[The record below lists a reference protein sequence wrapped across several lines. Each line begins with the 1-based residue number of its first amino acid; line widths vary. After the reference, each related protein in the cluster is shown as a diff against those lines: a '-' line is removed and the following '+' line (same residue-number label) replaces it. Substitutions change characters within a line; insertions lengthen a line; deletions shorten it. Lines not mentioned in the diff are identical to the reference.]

1 MTTVPTF
8 SLLTEPWIAVRLTD
22 GSEAQLSLQQVFDG
36 STAVLDIR
44 GDSPTQDYAVLRVLL
59 AVFWRA
65 HGPALDVRAGET
77 ADPDA
82 WREDVWYAALDGA
95 PDTAVLAYLE
105 RRRDRFDLLH
115 PTTPFMQVADL
126 DTTKGTRQEVQR
138 IIPEAESDYF
148 TLRAGAGLLELS
160 YAEAARWLIHTQ
172 AFDYSG
178 IKSGAIGDPRV
189 KGGKGYPIGQGWT
202 GLTGGTT
209 VIGPDLRR
217 TLVLNTTERT
227 LGGGPA
233 DRPVWEREPDTAA
246 ERPVPVPGGA
256 ADLATWQSR
265 RIRLFPEAGRI
276 TSVLVSNGD
285 RIPEAGANVFGDP
298 MTPYRYSSN
307 KSTKTSDVYYPR
319 PYDTSRMMWKSL
331 EPLISL
337 QGDPSSDKGGFR
349 GRRPETLD
357 ALATLGASGA
367 ANLEG
372 LPGLLDIRLTSASYG
387 PQASS
392 AATTVDARIGV
403 PLALLDTRDDGA
415 RQLVISCARQTLD
428 AAINLGSF
436 AGQLLVAAGGEYAFR
451 AEPTDTLLADLEPD
465 FQAWLRSLPESAL
478 DTRAC
483 AWQQH
488 VLEQILDRAQVLLR
502 GAGPKALIGREVTR
516 NERTTL
522 VTAGTV
528 YNQLRRALRAS
539 LPLLAGT
546 EPSGVRS
553 PGTTATGTPLP
564 TLDTASA
571 PEPARS

>member
-1 MTTVPTF
+1 MTTVTTF
-8 SLLTEPWIAVRLTD
+8 SLLTEPWIAVRLAD
-22 GSEAQLSLQQVFDG
+22 GSEDHLSLQQVFEG
-36 STAVLDIR
+36 GATAVDIR

-65 HGPALDVRAGET
+65 HGPSLDVRAGET
-77 ADPDA
+77 VDPDA
-82 WREDVWYAALDGA
+82 WREDVWYGALEGA
-95 PDTAVLAYLE
+95 PDTAVLEYLD
-105 RRRDRFDLLH
+105 RHRDRFDLLH

-126 DTTKGTRQEVQR
+126 DTEKGTRQEVQR
-138 IIPEAESDYF
+138 IVPEAESDYF
-148 TLRAGAGLLELS
+148 TLRAGAGLHELS
-160 YAEAARWLIHTQ
+160 YAEATRWLIHTQ

-189 KGGKGYPIGQGWT
+189 KGGKGYPIGQGWS

-217 TLVLNTTERT
+217 TLVLNTTERA
-227 LGGGPA
+227 LGGGPT

-265 RIRLFPEAGRI
+265 RIRLFPDAGRI

-285 RIPEAGANVFGDP
+285 RIPDAGANVFGDP
-298 MTPYRYSSN
+298 MTPYRYSTN

-319 PYDTSRMMWKSL
+319 PYDASRMMWKSL

-357 ALATLGASGA
+357 ALATLSGSGTA
-367 ANLEG
+367 DLEG
-372 LPGLLDIRLTSASYG
+372 FPELLDIRLTSASYG

-392 AATTVDARIGV
+392 AATTVDARIGL
-403 PLALLDTRDDGA
+403 PLSLLDARDDGA
-415 RQLVISCARQTLD
+415 RQVVVSCARQTLD

-465 FQAWLRSLPESAL
+465 FQAWLRNLPESAL
-478 DTRAC
+478 DARAR
-483 AWQQH
+483 AWHQH
-488 VLEQILDRAQVLLR
+488 VLEQILERAQVLLR

-516 NERTTL
+516 NDRTTL

-528 YNQLRRALRAS
+528 YNQLRRALRTS

-546 EPSGVRS
+546 EPAEIES
-553 PGTTATGTPLP
+553 PSATATGTPP
-564 TLDTASA
+564 HIPDATSA